1 MTGSASPGA
10 DARRVDR
17 PGPHLLVVERHAHT
31 EHGHYPV
38 TFARFAEALL
48 DQGCTVTVCTSRGW
62 VRAGD
67 PAFAPLDVRTYGWSA
82 RSLDAVAQRMF
93 GTRLGLVGRHLQ
105 TLALVAAARVT
116 ARRVGADGIVVVTLS
131 EALTAAALAGRGRW
145 LVHATIPPERSAP
158 PPGPRS
164 GWARRARR
172 TLRTAA
178 EGILAA
184 AARRGESRRRRA
196 GGCLR
201 IAALSEAS
209 RQAWA
214 ARAPWAAP
222 VVLPI
227 GVIAPVPPTPADD
240 PAAVPVDL
248 GLAPGVRMALGFGAP
263 HRAKDPVTVWRAFRD
278 LPDWRL
284 VVAGQGA
291 AEAYR
296 AWAAA
301 EPAPPGA
308 PEAILVDGYV
318 DEATKQGLHAAA
330 ALAVLSFK
338 ADWWED
344 SGTLADAVD
353 HGLPVVCSDRSAPAA
368 EVVRFGL
375 GAVFRAGDPDALV
388 TAVRDLGAAPDPA
401 GLRRA
406 RAELS
411 VGVVAHRW
419 LEVLGLEGPAPGA

>member
-1 MTGSASPGA
+1 VTGSASPGA

-31 EHGHYPV
+31 EHGHFPL
-38 TFARFAEALL
+38 TFARFSEALL

-62 VRAGD
+62 ARASD

-131 EALTAAALAGRGRW
+131 EALTAAALAGPGRW
-145 LVHATIPPERSAP
+145 LIHATIPPERTPSP
-158 PPGPRS
+158 S
-164 GWARRARR
+164 GAGRARRARR
-172 TLRTAA
+172 MLRTAA

-201 IAALSEAS
+201 IAALTEAS

-214 ARAPWAAP
+214 VRAPWAAP

-248 GLAPGVRMALGFGAP
+248 GLVPGVRMALSFGAP

-284 VVAGQGA
+284 VVAGHGA

-301 EPAPPGA
+301 APAPPGA

-318 DEATKQGLHAAA
+318 DETTKQGLHAAA
-330 ALAVLSFK
+330 TLAVLSFK

-353 HGLPVVCSDRSAPAA
+353 HGLPVVCSDRSAPG
-368 EVVRFGL
+368 EKVTRHGL
-375 GAVFRAGDPDALV
+375 GAVFRAGDPEALAA
-388 TAVRDLGAAPDPA
+388 AVRGLGPAPAPDPD
-401 GLRRA
+401 GLARA

-411 VGVVAHRW
+411 VGAVARRW
-419 LEVLGLEGPAPGA
+419 LEVLGLEAPAPGP

>member
-1 MTGSASPGA
+1 M
-10 DARRVDR
+10 
-17 PGPHLLVVERHAHT
+17 ERHAHT
-31 EHGHYPV
+31 EHGHFPV
-38 TFARFAEALL
+38 TFARFAEALI
-48 DQGCTVTVCTSRGW
+48 DQGCTVTALTSRGW
-62 VRAGD
+62 ARAVD

-82 RSLDAVAQRMF
+82 RGLDAVAQRMV
-93 GTRLGLVGRHLQ
+93 GTRVGLLGRHLQ
-105 TLALVAAARVT
+105 ALALVVAARAT
-116 ARRVGADGIVVVTLS
+116 ARRVGADGIVVVTLG
-131 EALTAAALAGRGRW
+131 EVLTTAAFAGPGRW
-145 LVHATIPPERSAP
+145 LVHATIHPERP
-158 PPGPRS
+158 VPTPGTGLGP
-164 GWARRARR
+164 GRRVRR
-172 TLRTAA
+172 TLRAA
-178 EGILAA
+178 ADGRLAA
-184 AARRGESRRRRA
+184 AARRGEARRRRA

-201 IAALSEAS
+201 VAALSEAS
-209 RQAWA
+209 RQVWA
-214 ARAPWAAP
+214 AQAPWAAP

-227 GVIAPVPPTPADD
+227 GVTAPVRPGDARP
-240 PAAVPVDL
+240 AVPVDPVDPVDL
-248 GLAPGVRMALGFGAP
+248 GRAPGVRMALCFGAP

-318 DEATKQGLHAAA
+318 DEATKRALHAAA
-330 ALAVLSFK
+330 GLAVLSFK

-375 GAVFRAGDPDALV
+375 GPVFRAGDPGALV

-401 GLRRA
+401 GLHWA
-406 RAELS
+406 RDELS
-411 VGVVAHRW
+411 VGTVARRW
-419 LEVLGLEGPAPGA
+419 LEVLGLAAPGPGS